1 MLKKFKKFKAQDSV
15 ADYDFKK
22 ILVQI
27 SKMVLMFMFIF
38 EFQLK
43 GFPGFLSSRKIVLA
57 IFFIIFFIKVCK
69 KEYVVNKQY
78 IRNILPLT
86 IIMIL
91 ISIYVFVINIFLP
104 AVEGKSILSQMVYLI
119 IYSLAAPVIFPCVY
133 TSMEQLAQN
142 VIWSNV
148 IQSFIIYAQFCFVP
162 VKELMHKYVV
172 NGGNVSYLRVDR
184 AKGLGAEGASLSVL
198 IFLGILMACYFIIF
212 KKEKKYFY
220 PAVFMFI
227 AGIPVGRTGVYLSA
241 AILAITF
248 VIYIIIEKSKQV
260 IICACFM
267 IIETIAIMGFMRLNV
282 GKEYFDWVIQRQV
295 SVIFKGYKDD
305 SIVQFIN
312 TPDIVWNDPQPTKPD
327 ETVAPTK
334 EQSSD
339 AVSESN
345 ASSEYITKE
354 SISQAASEPIS
365 ESAGETISEPVSEA
379 STEVSKE
386 SESDASGQQNGQ
398 NLIAFWNKLM
408 SRMIIGTGIRNGT
421 SFNGMYFRHDS
432 GYAQTYFGLGIIG
445 SIIFYMS
452 WYLTALKVFLKQ
464 RKKRHVWIMAVL
476 LAVLPV
482 LEVKQPFLA
491 AYIIMFLF
499 FCFAYYGFSNDTEH
513 KVMEGE
519 ENIVE

>member
-1 MLKKFKKFKAQDSV
+1 MKKEDRAIRKYNNKD
-15 ADYDFKK
+15 
-22 ILVQI
+22 ILLQI
-27 SKMVLMFMFIF
+27 SRLILMFMFIY

-43 GFPGFLSSRKIVLA
+43 EFPTFLSSRKIAFV
-57 IFFIIFFIKVCK
+57 IFFTIFLVKLCQK
-69 KEYVVNKQY
+69 KYVINRQY
-78 IRNILPLT
+78 ISNIKPIT

-91 ISIYVFVINIFLP
+91 ISIYVLVINIFLP
-104 AVEGKSILSQMVYLI
+104 AVEGRSILSQMVYLI

-142 VIWSNV
+142 VIWSNI

-162 VKELMHKYVV
+162 IKELMHKYVV
-172 NGGNVSYLRVDR
+172 NSGNVSYLRADR
-184 AKGLGAEGASLSVL
+184 AKGLGAEGALLSVL
-198 IFLGILMACYFIIF
+198 LFLGILMACYFIIF
-212 KKEKKYFY
+212 KREKKYFY

-227 AGIPVGRTGVYLSA
+227 AGIPVGRTGVCLSA
-241 AILAITF
+241 VILAITF
-248 VIYIIIEKSKQV
+248 IIYIITEKNKQV

-267 IIETIAIMGFMRLNV
+267 ILETIAIMGFMRLNA
-282 GKEYFDWVIQRQV
+282 GKEYFDWVVQRQLSIIV
-295 SVIFKGYKDD
+295 KGYKDD

-312 TPDIVWNDPQPTKPD
+312 TPAIVWNDPQPTKPD

-339 AVSESN
+339 AVSDSN

-365 ESAGETISEPVSEA
+365 ESVGETISEPVSKASMEA
-379 STEVSKE
+379 SKE
-386 SESDASGQQNGQ
+386 SESDASKPQNDQ

-452 WYLTALKVFLKQ
+452 WYLTALKVLLKQ
-464 RKKRHVWIMAVL
+464 RRQRYAWVMGIL

-482 LEVKQPFLA
+482 LEVKEPFLSY
-491 AYIIMFLF
+491 YIIMFLF
-499 FCFAYYGFSNDTEH
+499 FCFAHYGFRDDAEH
-513 KVMEGE
+513 EAMKGV
-519 ENIVE
+519 